1 MSIQPIFE
9 SKSFEL
15 IVAMY
20 KIMEHEAYAGDDEDF
35 PAPYGDPDLEV
46 WEGFQSDLGKRI
58 DISAPYTSRLVRDME
73 KMGCIEIIE
82 RGFRGTRSKYVLRKD
97 PTQQDFINR
106 NVVAERE
113 AVKRSRELASVVD
126 HEQRIKA
133 LEQMVSEMWFVLKER
148 GMISEDS
155 G

>member
-15 IVAMY
+15 IVTMY
-20 KIMEHEAYAGDDEDF
+20 ALMEREAYEGDGEDF
-35 PAPYGDPDLEV
+35 PMPYGDPNIKV

-73 KMGCIEIIE
+73 KMGCIEIVE

-113 AVKRSRELASVVD
+113 AVKRARELASVVD
-126 HEQRIKA
+126 HEQRSKA
-133 LEQMVSEMWFVLKER
+133 LEQMVSEIWIALKER
-148 GMISEDS
+148 GIIGED
-155 G
+155 

>member
-15 IVAMY
+15 IVTMY
-20 KIMEHEAYAGDDEDF
+20 ALMEREAYEGDGEDF
-35 PAPYGDPDLEV
+35 PMPYGDPNIKV

-73 KMGCIEIIE
+73 KMGCIEIVE

-113 AVKRSRELASVVD
+113 AVKRARELASVVD

-133 LEQMVSEMWFVLKER
+133 LEQMVSEIWIALKER
-148 GMISEDS
+148 GIIGED
-155 G
+155 